1 VGEVVISGA
10 ATSLDEVM
18 AIARG
23 AHVSLGPDVVSTIE
37 ASRRVVEAAVQDDE
51 PVYGLNTLIGHA
63 RDERVPVEAIRA
75 FQPQLVA
82 MHVGGMGH
90 PLPMEI
96 VRAAMAA
103 RLVGIARGGSGASLG
118 LAQALASLLNAGI
131 TPRVPSIASVG
142 AGDLGQ
148 HASVGLAL
156 LGIGA
161 VEVGERVVPAA
172 QALQEAGL
180 APVELEP
187 KDGLAI
193 ISANGFAVGH
203 AALVLERVGRVLDVA
218 DTAAAA
224 TMDAS
229 HANPSIVD
237 PAAMAAKGIAGQTAS
252 AARIRE
258 RLAGTSRLAASVQ
271 DPLTIR
277 VIPQVHGAA
286 REVAAFAARA
296 VETELNGAA
305 DNPLSSI
312 EAGRL
317 ISNGNFHPMLL
328 ALAVDAIR
336 PALAHVGQLSERRSD
351 RLWNGLVSQVGQ
363 GDGPALADPAVQ
375 ASLGLRYPIAARAT
389 RLRQLAAP
397 VTLDVGSLDLG
408 QEDHATNAPEA
419 VVRTAEA
426 VDVLVDVLSVELLLA
441 RASLQMAPEPA
452 PAPGTRGAMAALDA
466 TLIVSG
472 ASDPAA
478 IQHALAEAIV
488 DGRLG

>member
-1 VGEVVISGA
+1 VAPVVISNQP
-10 ATSLDEVM
+10 TSLDDLV
-18 AIARG
+18 AVARG
-23 AHVSLGPDVVSTIE
+23 ADVSLGPDAIATIE
-37 ASRRVVEAAVQDDE
+37 ASHRVVEAALEGDE

-82 MHVGGMGH
+82 MHAGGMGDS
-90 PLPMEI
+90 LPSEV

-118 LAQALASLLNAGI
+118 LAQALAGLLNAGI
-131 TPRVPSIASVG
+131 TPRVPSVASVG
-142 AGDLGQ
+142 AGDLSQ
-148 HASVGLAL
+148 HAAVGLAL
-156 LGIGA
+156 LGEGD

-172 QALQEAGL
+172 EALQEAGL
-180 APVELEP
+180 GPLELEP
-187 KDGLAI
+187 KDGLVV
-193 ISANGFAVGH
+193 ISANGFAIGH
-203 AALVLERVGRVLDVA
+203 AALVLERVDRVLDVT
-218 DTAAAA
+218 DTVAAV

-229 HANPSIVD
+229 HANASIVD
-237 PAAMAAKGIAGQTAS
+237 PAAMAAKGIAGQTVS

-258 RLAGTSRLAASVQ
+258 RLSGTSRVAASVQ

-286 REVAAFAARA
+286 REVAAFAAQA
-296 VETELNGAA
+296 VETELNAAA

-351 RLWNGLVSQVGQ
+351 RLWNGLVSHVSQ
-363 GDGPALADPAVQ
+363 GEVPALADPAVR
-375 ASLGLRYPIAARAT
+375 AALGLRYPIAARAT

-397 VTLDVGSLDLG
+397 VTLDVGSLDLS

-419 VVRTAEA
+419 VARTAEA
-426 VDVLVDVLSVELLLA
+426 VDVLVDVLTVELLLA
-441 RASLQMAPEPA
+441 RATVQTVPEPA
-452 PAPGTRGAMAALDA
+452 AAPGTRQAVAALDA
-466 TLIVSG
+466 ILAGLRDT
-472 ASDPAA
+472 AA
-478 IQHALAEAIV
+478 IQRVLAEAIS

>member
-1 VGEVVISGA
+1 MAQVVISNQP
-10 ATSLDEVM
+10 TSLDDLVVV
-18 AIARG
+18 ARG
-23 AHVSLGPDVVSTIE
+23 ADVSLGPDAIATIE
-37 ASRRVVEAAVQDDE
+37 ASHRVVEAALQGDE

-82 MHVGGMGH
+82 MHAGGMGD
-90 PLPMEI
+90 PLPTDV

-118 LAQALASLLNAGI
+118 LAQALVGLLNAGI

-148 HASVGLAL
+148 HAAVGLAL
-156 LGIGA
+156 LGMGA
-161 VEVGERVVPAA
+161 VQLGEQVVPAA
-172 QALQEAGL
+172 EALQEAGL

-187 KDGLAI
+187 KDGLAV
-193 ISANGFAVGH
+193 ISANGFAIGH

-218 DTAAAA
+218 DTVAAV

-229 HANPSIVD
+229 HANESIVD
-237 PAAMAAKGIAGQTAS
+237 PAAMMAKGITGQTVS

-258 RLAGTSRLAASVQ
+258 RLSGTSRVATSVQ
-271 DPLTIR
+271 DPLTTR

-286 REVAAFAARA
+286 REVAAFAAQA
-296 VETELNGAA
+296 VETELNAAA

-351 RLWNGLVSQVGQ
+351 RLWNGLVSQLSQ
-363 GDGPALADPAVQ
+363 GDVPALADPAVR
-375 ASLGLRYPIAARAT
+375 AALGLRYPIAARAT

-419 VVRTAEA
+419 VARTAEA
-426 VDVLVDVLSVELLLA
+426 VDVLVDVITVELLLA
-441 RASLQMAPEPA
+441 RATLHMAPEPA
-452 PAPGTRGAMAALDA
+452 PAPGTRDAMAALDA
-466 TLIVSG
+466 ALPG
-472 ASDPAA
+472 ALDPAA
-478 IQHALAEAIV
+478 IQRALAVAIS

>member
-1 VGEVVISGA
+1 VAEVVISRA
-10 ATSLDEVM
+10 PTSLDEIV

-23 AHVSLGPDVVSTIE
+23 ADVSLGPDAIATIE
-37 ASRRVVEAAVQDDE
+37 ASRRVVEAALQGDE

-75 FQPQLVA
+75 FQPELVA
-82 MHVGGMGH
+82 MHAGGMGD
-90 PLPMEI
+90 PLPTEI

-118 LAQALASLLNAGI
+118 LAQALANLLNAGI

-148 HASVGLAL
+148 HAAVGLAL
-156 LGIGA
+156 LGMGA
-161 VEVGERVVPAA
+161 VEVADHIVPAA
-172 QALQEAGL
+172 QALHEAGL

-193 ISANGFAVGH
+193 ISANGFAIGH
-203 AALVLERVGRVLDVA
+203 AALVLERVGRVLDAA
-218 DTAAAA
+218 DTVAAV

-229 HANPSIVD
+229 HANRSIVD
-237 PAAMAAKGIAGQTAS
+237 PAAMAAMGIAGQAVS

-258 RLAGTSRLAASVQ
+258 RLSGTNRVAASVQ
-271 DPLTIR
+271 DPLTVR

-286 REVAAFAARA
+286 REVAAFAAQA
-296 VETELNGAA
+296 VETELNAAA
-305 DNPLSSI
+305 DNPLASI

-363 GDGPALADPAVQ
+363 GDAPALADPAVR
-375 ASLGLRYPIAARAT
+375 AALGLRYPIAARAT

-419 VVRTAEA
+419 VVRTGES
-426 VDVLVDVLSVELLLA
+426 VDVLVDVLTVELLLA
-441 RASLQMAPEPA
+441 RATLQMAPEPT
-452 PAPGTRGAMAALDA
+452 PAPGTRDTVASLDAALTASGTTDA
-466 TLIVSG
+466 AET
-472 ASDPAA
+472 
-478 IQHALAEAIV
+478 QQALAEAIS